1 MAPPRG
7 RHRGSSNL
15 SQQGMPNVPMAVDR
29 IVVVGTSAGGLP
41 ALQKLAS
48 RLPADFPAPVLVV
61 RHIGTNP
68 SILPELLMR
77 AGPLEA
83 SHALD
88 GQPLTPRHIHVAP
101 PDQHMLVD
109 GRSIRLS
116 RGPKEHHT
124 RPAIDPLF
132 RSAALSW

>member
-1 MAPPRG
+1 
-7 RHRGSSNL
+7 
-15 SQQGMPNVPMAVDR
+15 
-29 IVVVGTSAGGLP
+29 
-41 ALQKLAS
+41 
-48 RLPADFPAPVLVV
+48 
-61 RHIGTNP
+61 HIGTNP

-132 RSAALSW
+132 RSAAISWGPAAIGVVLTGFMDDGTAGLQA